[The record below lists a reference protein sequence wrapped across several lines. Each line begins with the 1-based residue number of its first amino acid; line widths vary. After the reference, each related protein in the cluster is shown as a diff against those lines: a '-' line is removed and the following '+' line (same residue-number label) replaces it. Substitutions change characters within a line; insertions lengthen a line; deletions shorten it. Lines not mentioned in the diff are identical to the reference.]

1 MLQSKQSEAFL
12 AIAETGSFEL
22 AAIQL
27 NITASA
33 VTLRLQTLE
42 KQLGQVLILRERP
55 CRVTPMGKTLL
66 QHLQHIR
73 LMESDLLQNFQ
84 GKHQASAFYKLKIA
98 TNADSLATWLLA
110 ALQQSVQQQNI
121 LLDLKIDDQTQ
132 THHLLEAGLVNACIS
147 TEKTA
152 MHGCHTHALGKMTYR
167 MVASK
172 AFYQQYFKNDISR
185 EVLKNTPAVI
195 FNEKDQLHQQIL
207 TQHFGLTQTMFPY
220 HSVPSSTAF
229 AEAILLSFGYGLLPD
244 FQIENRIQ
252 NGQLIEIMPFAQI
265 QIPLYWHHWKRQ
277 SPQLEALT
285 QHLIQQSK
293 YLFESE

>member
-12 AIAETGSFEL
+12 AVAETGSFEL

-42 KQLGQVLILRERP
+42 KQLGHVLILRERP
-55 CRVTPMGKTLL
+55 CRVTPMGQALL
-66 QHLQHIR
+66 KHLQHIR
-73 LMESDLLQNFQ
+73 LMENNLLQNFQ
-84 GKHQASAFYKLKIA
+84 GKTQNSVFYKLKIA

-110 ALQQSVQQQNI
+110 SLQKPVLQQNI

-147 TEKTA
+147 TEQTA
-152 MHGCHTHALGKMTYR
+152 MQGCIARTLGKMTYR

-172 AFYQQYFKNDISR
+172 AFYQQYFKAGISR
-185 EVLKNTPAVI
+185 EILTTTPAVV
-195 FNEKDQLHQQIL
+195 FNEKDQLQHQIL
-207 TQHFGLTQTMFPY
+207 IQHFGLTDSMFPY
-220 HSVPSSTAF
+220 HHVPSSTAF
-229 AEAILLSFGYGLLPD
+229 VEAILLGLGYGMLPD
-244 FQIENRIQ
+244 FQIEKRIE
-252 NGQLIEIMPFAQI
+252 NGELIEIMPFAKTDI
-265 QIPLYWHHWKRQ
+265 MLYWHHWKQQ

-285 QHLIQQSK
+285 QHLIQHTK
-293 YLFESE
+293 DLFQVG